1 MLVVEFPR
9 RWFSPGVDVLL
20 LSGSHR
26 LCRHHHLQVG
36 RDGSLQLRPGL
47 VQGAQ
52 AGLGIGWKDDMTKL
66 ELEHTQLVELSM
78 DDSMKLIPYHINLD
92 FESLD

>member
-1 MLVVEFPR
+1 M
-9 RWFSPGVDVLL
+9 
-20 LSGSHR
+20 
-26 LCRHHHLQVG
+26 
-36 RDGSLQLRPGL
+36 
-47 VQGAQ
+47 QGAQ
-52 AGLGIGWKDDMTKL
+52 AGLVIGWKDAMTKL